1 MCTNPELA
9 FWMRTLG
16 GKGNEI
22 NGLGGVKLPEIE
34 VTLEHLKER

>member
-1 MCTNPELA
+1 
-9 FWMRTLG
+9 MRTLE

-22 NGLGGVKLPEIE
+22 NGLGVEKLPEIE